1 MNFSEKIKNLKD
13 KTITIHT
20 NYTSS
25 GDGTSSGGGTSSVND
40 TPSASGTENKHGVSF
55 KYHYVDAEGKTAI
68 LDKTINFKT
77 EAASKKFIKA
87 YKNYLEKHGEKA
99 TDKFW
104 DAYKDEF
111 KQIDIKK
118 KDLKGIG
125 KQDRF
130 KELKAFDTG
139 GYTGNWDSSEGR
151 LALLHKKELI
161 LNKED
166 TANMLS
172 MINIV
177 RDLVDQQLP
186 QKLMQ
191 NMSQRI
197 QDALIDYSGA
207 ISSNSNSSSENI
219 FNISAEFPNASN
231 AAEIQ
236 EAILSLPNLASQ
248 YLNRRR

>member
-1 MNFSEKIKNLKD
+1 MLHE
-13 KTITIHT
+13 
-20 NYTSS
+20 
-25 GDGTSSGGGTSSVND
+25 
-40 TPSASGTENKHGVSF
+40 
-55 KYHYVDAEGKTAI
+55 
-68 LDKTINFKT
+68 
-77 EAASKKFIKA
+77 
-87 YKNYLEKHGEKA
+87 
-99 TDKFW
+99 
-104 DAYKDEF
+104 
-111 KQIDIKK
+111 
-118 KDLKGIG
+118 
-125 KQDRF
+125 
-130 KELKAFDTG
+130 KELV
-139 GYTGNWDSSEGR
+139 
-151 LALLHKKELI
+151 

-197 QDALIDYSGA
+197 QDALIDYSGT